1 MTATD
6 DLIKVLL
13 AECEKEP
20 IHIPGSIQSFG
31 ILLTVESDNLLISNI
46 SENCFE
52 FWNISAQD
60 LIGHSFQELLTADDV
75 VSLQNYIQH
84 PNLKEQPAL
93 QIGLPGARTGLNEI
107 WNLYAH
113 RHHNILFLELEL
125 ELDHGSDAQVADV
138 PFRNKVIEIVQSLQ
152 RAKSLQELCDS
163 AVQQVTTISG
173 FDRVMLYRFDS
184 DFNGIVVSEVTS
196 PKVDSYLNHH
206 FPAGDIPA
214 QARAIFLQNW
224 LRMIPDVG
232 YTPSRLYPGIDT
244 HTGESLDLSQA
255 TLRSVS
261 PMHVE
266 YLQNMNVK
274 ATLTIS
280 LLDEGKLWGLI
291 ACHHLTPL
299 LVNAESRLAA
309 QLIGQI
315 VSSQLRV
322 KEELEDLQYKA
333 ELKSTHAALLS
344 FMELADDLVQGLVT
358 YTPNLLN
365 IANADGAA
373 AAIYFDGEWTLIGKT
388 PSIPQIDE
396 LVAWLS
402 ETHPKKKLFQT
413 NSLSRLYPKANEYK
427 EIASGVLAIAIPKS
441 PRNYLLWFRPEV
453 LTTVVWGGKPE
464 KNVRIN
470 SAQAQQLHPRSSF
483 ASWAELVTGTAI
495 PWKKVEIEAAG
506 ELRNSIIALDLER
519 QFNKEQEARAVAET
533 LARYDFLTNLPN
545 RLLLSDRIAQ
555 AIEYA
560 HRHNTSL
567 ALLFLDLDHFKHIN
581 DSLGHAVG
589 DLLLQSAAL
598 RLSACV
604 RSSDT
609 VSRQGGDEFVI
620 LMTEEKQP
628 EHATL
633 LVDKILSALALPH
646 TIAGNELHVTASIGI
661 SIYPADSHNAETLLK
676 HADTA
681 MYQAKQNG
689 RNNYQFFQSEM
700 NERAVERQLIE
711 IDLRRALE
719 HWEFV
724 LHFQPKINLESGAIT
739 GAEALLRWKHPQW
752 GMVMPKRFMPVA
764 EECGLIVPIGHWVL
778 REACVQFKTWENA
791 GLRPGSIAVNVSALE
806 FRRKDFVESVRTILN
821 ETGLAAEHLQ
831 LEITESVLMRDAE
844 TSVAILQQLKQMGIQ
859 LVVDNFGT
867 GYSSLS
873 YLTQFPIDILKID
886 QSFVQDIDVHGGNNV
901 IVSAIIA
908 MGSSLDQRVVA
919 EGVEGSAQL
928 NFLKDRQCEEG
939 QGYFFSRPLIGE
951 EYAALLTK
959 VISPAELKL

>member
-1 MTATD
+1 MTFPD
-6 DLIKVLL
+6 DLAKALI

-20 IHIPGSIQSFG
+20 IHIPGSIQPFG
-31 ILLTVESDNLLISNI
+31 ILLTVESENLLISNI
-46 SENCFE
+46 SENCLE
-52 FWNISAQD
+52 FWNRPAQD
-60 LIGHSFQELLTADDV
+60 LIGHSFQGLLTADDV
-75 VSLQNYIQH
+75 ASLQNHIQH

-93 QIGLPGARTGLNEI
+93 RICLPSARTGLHEI
-107 WNLYAH
+107 WNLHAH
-113 RHHNILFLELEL
+113 RHHDILFLELEL
-125 ELDHGSDAQVADV
+125 ELLSDVSDV
-138 PFRNKVIEIVQSLQ
+138 KAEYAPFRNKIIEIVQSLQ

-163 AVQQVTTISG
+163 AVQQVTAISG

-184 DFNGIVVSEVTS
+184 DFNGIVISEVTS

-206 FPAGDIPA
+206 FPATDIPA

-232 YTPSRLYPGIDT
+232 YTPSRLYPGIDP
-244 HTGESLDLSQA
+244 HTGESLDLGQA

-261 PMHVE
+261 PIHLE

-280 LLDEGKLWGLI
+280 LLEEGKLWGLI
-291 ACHHLTPL
+291 ACHHQTPL
-299 LVNAESRLAA
+299 LVNEESRLAA

-344 FMELADDLVQGLVT
+344 FMELEEDLVQGLVT
-358 YTPNLLN
+358 HTPNLLN

-373 AAIYFDGEWTLIGKT
+373 AAIYFNGEWTLIGKT
-388 PSIPQIDE
+388 PSISQIDD
-396 LVAWLS
+396 LVTWLS
-402 ETHPKKKLFQT
+402 ETHAKKNLFHT
-413 NSLSRLYPKANEYK
+413 DSLSPLYPKANEYK

-441 PRNYLLWFRPEV
+441 QRNYLLWFRPEV

-464 KNVRIN
+464 KNVKIN
-470 SAQAQQLHPRSSF
+470 SGQARLHPRSSF
-483 ASWAELVTGTAI
+483 ESWAELVTGTAT
-495 PWKKVEIEAAG
+495 PWKKVEIEAVG
-506 ELRNSIIALDLER
+506 ELRNSIIALDLGR
-519 QFNKEQEARAVAET
+519 QFHKEQKARAVAET

-545 RLLLSDRIAQ
+545 RLLLNDRIAQ

-560 HRHNTSL
+560 HRHHTLL

-589 DLLLQSAAL
+589 DQLLQSVAL
-598 RLSACV
+598 RLIACV

-620 LMTEEKQP
+620 LIAEEKQP
-628 EHATL
+628 VHTTL
-633 LVDKILSALALPH
+633 ILDKILSAFVLPH
-646 TIAGNELHVTASIGI
+646 AIAGNELHVTTSIGI
-661 SIYPADSHNAETLLK
+661 SIYPSDSHNAETLIK

-681 MYQAKQNG
+681 MYQAKQKG

-711 IDLRRALE
+711 TNLRRALE
-719 HWEFV
+719 HREFV
-724 LHFQPKINLESGAIT
+724 LHYQPKINLESGAIT
-739 GAEALLRWKHPQW
+739 GAEALLRWNHPQW
-752 GMVMPKRFMPVA
+752 GIVLPERFVPVA

-778 REACVQFKTWENA
+778 REACLQSKSWESA
-791 GLRPGSIAVNVSALE
+791 GLSPGSIAVNVSALE
-806 FRRKDFVESVRTILN
+806 FRRKDFVESVRSILS
-821 ETGLAAEHLQ
+821 ETGLTAEHLQ

-844 TSVAILQQLKQMGIQ
+844 SSAAILQQLKQMGIQ
-859 LVVDNFGT
+859 LAVDDFGT

-873 YLTQFPIDILKID
+873 YLTQFPIDVLKID
-886 QSFVQDIDVHGGNNV
+886 QSFVHDIDADGGNNV

-908 MGSSLDQRVVA
+908 MGSSLHIRVVA
-919 EGVEGSAQL
+919 EGVEESAQIT
-928 NFLKDRQCEEG
+928 FLKDRQCEEA
-939 QGYFFSRPLIGE
+939 QGYFLSRPVIGAQ
-951 EYAALLTK
+951 YAALLTNG
-959 VISPAELKL
+959 ISRSWP